1 MSVDAILIGAPRWV
15 VPAAVIALV
24 LLAAVAWNYLR
35 ARSHGGLG
43 GWRLA
48 AAAMKAVGIA
58 VLAICLIEPLG
69 RGQRPRPQANLLPIL
84 VDTSRSMTLRN
95 SGRSENPADRLLKLL
110 DSENSWVQQ
119 VEETFDVRRYAFDT
133 RMRGVD
139 SFSQLAFDGEA
150 SNLRTALETLAERFR
165 GRPVA
170 GLLLA
175 SDGNWTDAT
184 ASVRWSEL
192 GFPVFPV
199 RQQESER
206 LRDLRVADV
215 TVSQTDFETAPVTI
229 DASIDAVD
237 LDDESVVVRLVEADG
252 GKVVDEQT
260 VTTSGE
266 SRAAGGDSQGVR
278 FRFRPKSAGV
288 SFYRIECFLNR
299 ERQAFEEEAESRVEA
314 TVENNRRWVA
324 VHQRRG
330 PYRVLYVG
338 GRPNWEYKFLRRAI
352 DEDAEVRMLGLVR
365 IAPKQPKFSFRDS
378 SVGSTNPLFAGLG
391 EDEEEAAEQLDEP
404 VVLRLGVEDQDELI
418 GGFPEDAESLFRY
431 SAVILDDVEA
441 DFFTR
446 DQLLLL
452 RRFVSARGG
461 AVLMLGGQEAL
472 EHGGYADTPLGELA
486 PVYLP
491 RGRSAATD
499 VDGPSGPFRME
510 LTREGLLQPFLR
522 LRETEAAEA
531 TRLES
536 LPPLS
541 VLNSVERIKP
551 GAVVLALARTESGDP
566 RPALVSQPFGKG
578 KTAALLLGDLWR
590 WSLRRE
596 AEDAPS
602 QANVRKR
609 DDPAQAWRQVVR
621 WLVSDVT
628 AAVETSAEPSSL
640 AGTMQIVTDV
650 RDESFMPLDGADVK
664 LQVETP
670 EKETVE
676 IIAVSDV
683 DHAGRYT
690 AEFWPRTEGGY
701 RVKAFVAAP
710 DGTEIGTAETGWAT
724 DAAGE
729 EFKRLGTHRE
739 LLESIATESG
749 GRVVGSDELD
759 NLADSLSTGSAP
771 VTERWVFPLW
781 HRPWILALAIMCL
794 CGEWGIRRWKGL
806 P

>member
-1 MSVDAILIGAPRWV
+1 MNVDAILIGAPRWV
-15 VPAAVIALV
+15 IPAVVISLV

-35 ARSHGGLG
+35 GRSVGGLG
-43 GWRLA
+43 GWRFA
-48 AAAMKAVGIA
+48 AAAMKVVGIV
-58 VLAICLIEPLG
+58 VLVICLVEPLG
-69 RGQRPRPQANLLPIL
+69 RGERPRPQANLLPIL

-95 SGRSENPADRLLKLL
+95 SGRSENPADRLLASL
-110 DSENSWVQQ
+110 DAENAWVQQ

-139 SFSQLAFDGEA
+139 SFAQLAFDGEA

-215 TVSQTDFETAPVTI
+215 AVSQTDFETAPVTI
-229 DASIDAVD
+229 DASVDAVD
-237 LDDESVVVRLVEADG
+237 LDNEEVVVRLVEAG
-252 GKVVDEQT
+252 GGNVVDEQT
-260 VTTSGE
+260 MTSGE
-266 SRAAGGDSQGVR
+266 GAAAGHGQGVR

-288 SFYRIECFLNR
+288 SFYRVECFLDR
-299 ERQAFEEEAESRVEA
+299 ERQAFEEKAESRVEA

-365 IAPKQPKFSFRDS
+365 IAPKQPKFSFRDAS
-378 SVGSTNPLFAGLG
+378 IGSTNPLFAGLG

-404 VVLRLGVEDQDELI
+404 VVLRLGVEDKDELI
-418 GGFPEDAESLFRY
+418 GGFPKDAESLFQY

-441 DFFTR
+441 EFFTR

-472 EHGGYADTPLGELA
+472 ERGRYADTPLGELA

-491 RGRSAATD
+491 RGRSAATA
-499 VDGPSGPFRME
+499 VDGPSGPFRVE

-536 LPPLS
+536 LPPLA
-541 VLNSVERIKP
+541 VLNSIERIKP
-551 GAVVLALARTESGDP
+551 GAVVLALARTEAGDP

-590 WSLRRE
+590 WSLRRQ
-596 AEDAPS
+596 AEETTS
-602 QANVRKR
+602 QANALKR
-609 DDPAQAWRQVVR
+609 DDPAQAWRQLVR

-628 AAVETSAEPSSL
+628 AAVETSAEPSSS
-640 AGTMQIVTDV
+640 AGTMRIVTDV
-650 RDESFMPLDGADVK
+650 RDETFAALDGADVK

-670 EKETVE
+670 ENETVE
-676 IIAVSDV
+676 IAAIPDV
-683 DHAGRYT
+683 DQAGRYT

-701 RVKAFVAAP
+701 RVKAVVTAP
-710 DGTEIGTAETGWAT
+710 DGTEIGVAETGWAT

-739 LLESIATESG
+739 LLESIASESG
-749 GRVVGSDELD
+749 GRVVDSDEL
-759 NLADSLSTGSAP
+759 AEFASSLSTGTAP